1 MAFSIE
7 QFPYTFKQGAMVP
20 KTYPQWTFTL
30 RSPSWCTCPKSLH
43 DLPEYKKSIKVS
55 CGEEG
60 SHYYWDF
67 QRKYIPSVIVMTDE
81 DIDMVKLTVEETTQ
95 ISAAVSLVVR
105 D

>member
-1 MAFSIE
+1 MAFSMQ
-7 QFPYTFKQGAMVP
+7 QFPYTFKQGAVVP

-60 SHYYWDF
+60 SHYCWDF